1 MFRLFPAAAL
11 ALAFVALPAIAQSG
25 DPAHPADPG
34 VRVRPLTHRSTLAG
48 RPAPDTP
55 EVADWRATNER
66 VRAVGGWKAYLK
78 QVQAPDP
85 APTPTPEVAR

>member
-1 MFRLFPAAAL
+1 MFHLFPAAAAL
-11 ALAFVALPAIAQSG
+11 ALALAALPAIARSG
-25 DPAHPADPG
+25 DPADPADPG
-34 VRVRPLTHRSTLAG
+34 ARVRPLIHRATLAG

-78 QVQAPDP
+78 QVQ
-85 APTPTPEVAR
+85 TPTEPAPEVAK

>member
-1 MFRLFPAAAL
+1 MSRLFLAAAL

-25 DPAHPADPG
+25 DAADPG
-34 VRVRPLTHRSTLAG
+34 ARVRPLVHRSILAG

-78 QVQAPDP
+78 QAQAPDP
-85 APTPTPEVAR
+85 APPAAPEAAR